1 MESFKKGGGKL
12 YVVGIGPGAIEHM
25 SQRALEVI
33 RQSECVVGYTTYVG
47 LIDALVDGKEVH
59 STAMTQEVD
68 RCRKAIDLAAE
79 GRSVAVVSSGD
90 PGIYAMAG
98 LILELLNG
106 RGDIDVEI
114 VPGVPALCASAAR
127 LGAPLMHDFAC
138 VSLSDRLTSWELIE
152 KRLHAAADADFVIVL
167 YNPKSKGRSMHINTA
182 RDIILRYR
190 AETTP
195 VGIVK
200 AAMREGES
208 VVITDLSRML
218 NYEIDMHTTV
228 IIGNSQTLR
237 INDFLVTPRGYKEK
251 KKKER
256 GSSAPPQNPP
266 QGEG

>member
-1 MESFKKGGGKL
+1 MASFKKAGGKL

-33 RQSECVVGYTTYVG
+33 RQCECVVGYTTYVG
-47 LIDALVDGKEVH
+47 LIDGLVGGKEVY

-68 RCRKAIDLAAE
+68 RCNKAIALAAE

-106 RGDIDVEI
+106 RRDIDVEI
-114 VPGVPALCASAAR
+114 VPGIPALCASAAR

-167 YNPKSKGRSMHINTA
+167 YNPKSKGRSTHINTA

-190 AETTP
+190 AEGTP

-200 AAMREGES
+200 GAMRENEV

-218 NYEIDMHTTV
+218 NHDIDMHTTV
-228 IIGNSQTLR
+228 IVGNSQTLH

-251 KKKER
+251 KEAGNK
-256 GSSAPPQNPP
+256 
-266 QGEG
+266 